1 MGSIGIV
8 GLALLAFALILIF
21 GGRLL
26 PQWGRSLGSGMRG
39 FATELKS
46 GLQGEDEEREELQQ
60 AESQPAAPVAGE
72 RPPERVSS

>member
-8 GLALLAFALILIF
+8 GLFVLAFLILLIF

-39 FATELKS
+39 FTTELKS
-46 GLQGEDEEREELQQ
+46 GLKGEDEEQAQLHQ
-60 AESQPAAPVAGE
+60 AESQPTTPTASE
-72 RPPERVSS
+72 RPQERVSN